1 MDAFEVGRS
10 MSKTGLARAHAEPW
24 LVFVDTSVLLRVYES
39 PQPNLL
45 GDLRELGKHPDCII
59 TTFVVRDEFMRNR
72 HRVMNRLAETL
83 AKIAE
88 PKIVD
93 FARQWPEGKAFQEAA
108 ERSGQAVKALVDK
121 WKETMENPAKND
133 AVWSEVHKILDANS
147 DLALASSSED
157 AKAVLARAQ
166 LRRALGNPP
175 GNDAGATLGDATNWE
190 WCLEVCRRRKAN
202 LVVLTADG
210 DYGSERRGDDY
221 LPNML
226 LYDEFQRAVGTTRLL
241 AITTRTTKAL
251 ELIGQAVTPEQKRGE
266 EVALRDVIE
275 SRLGNQFLG
284 GPVSPS
290 IAALLGLNA
299 QHSILSQVD
308 PNVLRMLRGD
318 FTDREMAANRALA
331 QMLRGEG
338 PPVPKAFL
346 DAVGAKPAEKASAA
360 PAKNK

>member
-1 MDAFEVGRS
+1 

-24 LVFVDTSVLLRVYES
+24 LVFVDTSVLLRIYES

-45 GDLRELGKHPDCII
+45 GDLRELSKHPDRVI

-72 HRVMNRLAETL
+72 HRVMNRLADTL
-83 AKIAE
+83 SKLTE

-93 FARQWPEGKAFQEAA
+93 FARQWPEGKAFHEATEHSSKA
-108 ERSGQAVKALVDK
+108 MKALIEK

-133 AVWSEVHKILDANS
+133 AVWSEVHKLLDAKS
-147 DLALASSSED
+147 DLSLSASSED
-157 AKAVLARAQ
+157 AKSIIDRAQ

-175 GNDAGATLGDATNWE
+175 GSDAAATLGDAANWE
-190 WCLEVCRRRKAN
+190 WCLEMCRRRKAN

-226 LYDEFQRAVGTTRLL
+226 LYDEFQRTVGTTRLL

-284 GPVSPS
+284 GPISPTL
-290 IAALLGLNA
+290 AAMLGLNS

-318 FTDREMAANRALA
+318 FTDRELAANRTLA
-331 QMLRGEG
+331 QMLRGDG
-338 PPVPKAFL
+338 PPFPKAFL
-346 DAVGAKPAEKASAA
+346 ETVGARPAEKASKE
-360 PAKNK
+360 PAKSE